1 METPE
6 KMVLLEFPLSRD
18 PEQDESP
25 LRTARL
31 LPGFDAQ
38 AGESGRCR
46 VRCGLEEAAALR
58 DVVIDLW
65 EQIHARPGAK
75 LLLDSR
81 PMAPDDLRQA
91 LKILDCGRAY
101 DQERR
106 GDAHCVPR
114 SGWDWGCLYLA
125 DVPPQAGAQGVD
137 RKAFKE
143 ALDREAETR
152 WLTLCPHFDHAR
164 VAGKVDALPDAAL
177 NSLPKDRP
185 AAAKPVKLVLSAPGA
200 PPSAPDRTIQMTT
213 YADVGG
219 LDEVVATLRETIEL
233 PIRHPEVLR
242 RLGVTPHRGVL
253 LFGPPGCGKTL
264 LARAV
269 ACESGAR
276 FLPVS
281 GPELI
286 TKWHGESEEKLRE
299 LFQQA
304 QEAQPTIIFFDEI
317 DAIAQARSSSE
328 SLRLDARFTAQ
339 LLTLMD
345 GIYDLG
351 RVFILAATNR
361 PDLLDQALLR
371 PGRFDAVIEIPR
383 PDQAGLKRILEIH
396 ARRLPLAEGV
406 DLGKVARRMAGLTG
420 ADVAYVVR
428 EAAYACLRRSMPLGV
443 ALREAGAFSEA
454 TLRKLKVSE
463 ADLLAALGK
472 LRKRNKA
479 VLQDQDDGD
488 ASAAKQEE

>member
-1 METPE
+1 MPE
-6 KMVLLEFPLSRD
+6 PTHALVLEFALSAD
-18 PEQDESP
+18 PERDASA
-25 LRTARL
+25 LRVARL

-38 AGESGRCR
+38 ALDAGLCR
-46 VRCGLEEAAALR
+46 VRCSLEEAASLR
-58 DVVIDLW
+58 DVVLDLW
-65 EQIHARPGAK
+65 EQVHARPGAK

-81 PMAPDDLRQA
+81 PLDLDGLRQV
-91 LKILDCGRAY
+91 LRVLDCAQAY

-106 GDAHCVPR
+106 GDAHCTAR

-125 DVPPQAGAQGVD
+125 DESPQAGAHG
-137 RKAFKE
+137 
-143 ALDREAETR
+143 LDRPALKELLSCEAEAR
-152 WLTLCPHFDHAR
+152 WLPLCPHFDPAR
-164 VAGKVDALPDAAL
+164 VAAKVDGLPEAAL
-177 NSLPKDRP
+177 NSLPKDKESDRRALRP
-185 AAAKPVKLVLSAPGA
+185 GQSSPGAGASAPE
-200 PPSAPDRTIQMTT
+200 RVIQATT

-219 LDEVVATLRETIEL
+219 LDEVVTALRETIEL

-242 RLGVTPHRGVL
+242 RLGVAPHRGVL

-276 FLPVS
+276 FFPVS

-304 QEAQPTIIFFDEI
+304 QAAQPAIVFFDEI

-371 PGRFDAVIEIPR
+371 PGRFDAVIEIPK
-383 PDQAGLKRILEIH
+383 PDLTGLTRILEIH
-396 ARRLPLAEGV
+396 ARRLPLAAKV
-406 DLGKVARRMAGLTG
+406 DMGRVARKMDGLTG
-420 ADVAYVVR
+420 ADVAFVTR
-428 EAAYACLRRSMPLGV
+428 EAAYACLRRSMPLASV
-443 ALREAGAFSEA
+443 LREAEA
-454 TLRKLKVSE
+454 IPEEALRTLQVAE
-463 ADLLAALGK
+463 ADLLSALAR
-472 LRKRNKA
+472 LRQRNA
-479 VLQDQDDGD
+479 SIPQEQDGGTNPP
-488 ASAAKQEE
+488 ENT

>member
-1 METPE
+1 MADPTHDL
-6 KMVLLEFPLSRD
+6 VLEFALATD
-18 PEQDESP
+18 PERDASA
-25 LRTARL
+25 LRVARL

-38 AGESGRCR
+38 ALDSGRCR
-46 VRCGLEEAAALR
+46 VRCSLEEAVPLR
-58 DVVIDLW
+58 DVVLDLW
-65 EQIHARPGAK
+65 EQVNARPGAK

-81 PMAPDDLRQA
+81 PLDLDGLRQV
-91 LKILDCGRAY
+91 LRVLDCAQAY
-101 DQERR
+101 DQEKR
-106 GDAHCVPR
+106 GDAHCAAR
-114 SGWDWGCLYLA
+114 SGWDWACLYLA
-125 DVPPQAGAQGVD
+125 DVSPQTGAHGLD
-137 RKAFKE
+137 RPALKE
-143 ALDREAETR
+143 LLAREAEAR
-152 WLTLCPHFDHAR
+152 WLTLCPHFNPAR
-164 VAGKVDALPDAAL
+164 VAAKVDGLSDSAL
-177 NSLPKDRP
+177 NSLPKDKEADRKTPRP
-185 AAAKPVKLVLSAPGA
+185 GQSSPGAGASAPERVILA
-200 PPSAPDRTIQMTT
+200 TT

-219 LDEVVATLRETIEL
+219 LDEVVAALRETIEL

-242 RLGVTPHRGVL
+242 RLGVAPHRGVL

-276 FLPVS
+276 FFPVS

-299 LFQQA
+299 LFEQA
-304 QEAQPTIIFFDEI
+304 QAAQPAIVFFDEI

-383 PDQAGLKRILEIH
+383 PDRAGLRRILEIH
-396 ARRLPLAEGV
+396 ARRLPLADGV

-420 ADVAYVVR
+420 ADVAYVAR
-428 EAAYACLRRSMPLGV
+428 EAAYACLRRSMPLGSV
-443 ALREAGAFSEA
+443 LREAEA
-454 TLRKLKVSE
+454 IPGETLRTLQVTE
-463 ADLLAALGK
+463 ADLLSALAK
-472 LRKRNKA
+472 LRQRN
-479 VLQDQDDGD
+479 
-488 ASAAKQEE
+488 ASISQEQNGGANPPENT

>member
-1 METPE
+1 MPDSTPN
-6 KMVLLEFPLSRD
+6 LALEFALSAD
-18 PEQDESP
+18 PELDGSA
-25 LRTARL
+25 LRVARR

-38 AGESGRCR
+38 AQDSGRCR
-46 VRCGLEEAAALR
+46 VQCSLEEAVFLR
-58 DVVIDLW
+58 DVVLDLW
-65 EQIHARPGAK
+65 EQVHARPGAK

-81 PMAPDDLRQA
+81 PLDLDGLRQV
-91 LKILDCGRAY
+91 LRVQDCAQAY

-114 SGWDWGCLYLA
+114 SGWGWGCLYLA
-125 DVPPQAGAQGVD
+125 DVSPQTGAQGLD
-137 RKAFKE
+137 RPALKE
-143 ALDREAETR
+143 LLTREAEAR
-152 WLTLCPHFDHAR
+152 WLTLCPHFAPAR
-164 VAGKVDALPDAAL
+164 VAAKVDGLSDSAL
-177 NSLPKDRP
+177 NSLPKDKESDR
-185 AAAKPVKLVLSAPGA
+185 KPPLPGQSSPGAGASAPE
-200 PPSAPDRTIQMTT
+200 RVIQATN

-219 LDEVVATLRETIEL
+219 LDEVVAALRETIEL

-242 RLGVTPHRGVL
+242 RLGVAPHRGVL

-276 FLPVS
+276 FFPVS

-304 QEAQPTIIFFDEI
+304 QAAQPAIIFFDEI

-383 PDQAGLKRILEIH
+383 PNRAGLARILEIH
-396 ARRLPLAEGV
+396 ARRLPLAAKV
-406 DLGKVARRMAGLTG
+406 DLGRVARRMGGLTG
-420 ADVAYVVR
+420 ADVAFVAR
-428 EAAYACLRRSMPLGV
+428 EAAYACLRRSMPLASV
-443 ALREAGAFSEA
+443 LRETEA
-454 TLRKLKVSE
+454 IPEETLRTLQVTE
-463 ADLLAALGK
+463 ADLLSALTR
-472 LRKRNKA
+472 LRQRNA
-479 VLQDQDDGD
+479 SISQEQDGGTNPP
-488 ASAAKQEE
+488 ENT

>member
-1 METPE
+1 MANSTHEL
-6 KMVLLEFPLSRD
+6 VLEFVLSADSERD
-18 PEQDESP
+18 ASA
-25 LRTARL
+25 LRVARL

-38 AGESGRCR
+38 ALDSGRCR
-46 VRCGLEEAAALR
+46 VLCSLEDVDRLR
-58 DVVIDLW
+58 DVVLDLW
-65 EQIHARPGAK
+65 SQVQARAGAK
-75 LLLDSR
+75 MSLGGR
-81 PMAPDDLRQA
+81 AAGMEGLRQV
-91 LKILDCGRAY
+91 LRVLDCSRAY
-101 DQERR
+101 DEEQR
-106 GDAHCVPR
+106 GDAHCAPSR
-114 SGWDWGCLYLA
+114 GGWDWGCLYLA
-125 DVPPQAGAQGVD
+125 DVPPQAGDHGPD
-137 RKAFKE
+137 RPALKE
-143 ALDREAETR
+143 LLAREAEAR
-152 WLTLCPHFDHAR
+152 WLFLCPHFHPAR
-164 VAGKVDALPDAAL
+164 VAAKVDGLSDSAL
-177 NSLPKDRP
+177 NSLPKDKADHKPRQPPRAP
-185 AAAKPVKLVLSAPGA
+185 AAQGEKVPEHVIPA
-200 PPSAPDRTIQMTT
+200 TT

-219 LDEVVATLRETIEL
+219 LDDVVAALRETIEL

-242 RLGVTPHRGVL
+242 RLGVAPHRGVL

-276 FLPVS
+276 FFPVS

-304 QEAQPTIIFFDEI
+304 QAAQPAIVFFDEI

-383 PDQAGLKRILEIH
+383 PDRAGLKRILEIH

-406 DLGKVARRMAGLTG
+406 DLGRVARRMEGLTG
-420 ADVAYVVR
+420 ADVAFVAR
-428 EAAYACLRRSMPLGV
+428 EAAYACLRRAMPLAAV
-443 ALREAGAFSEA
+443 LRETGTMSEE
-454 TLRKLKVSE
+454 TLRTLQVTE
-463 ADLLAALGK
+463 ADLLSALAQ
-472 LRKRNKA
+472 LRKRNA
-479 VLQDQDDGD
+479 SISQEQDGG
-488 ASAAKQEE
+488 ANPPENT

>member
-1 METPE
+1 MPDSTSEL
-6 KMVLLEFPLSRD
+6 VLEFALSAD
-18 PEQDESP
+18 PERDASA
-25 LRTARL
+25 LNVARL
-31 LPGFDAQ
+31 LPGFDTQ
-38 AGESGRCR
+38 ALDAGRCL
-46 VRCGLEEAAALR
+46 VRCSLEEAASLR
-58 DVVIDLW
+58 DVVLDLW
-65 EQIHARPGAK
+65 VLVQARPGAK

-81 PMAPDDLRQA
+81 PLALDGLRQV
-91 LKILDCGRAY
+91 LRVLDCAQAY
-101 DQERR
+101 DQEQR
-106 GDAHCVPR
+106 GDAHCGPR

-125 DVPPQAGAQGVD
+125 DISPQAGAHGLD
-137 RKAFKE
+137 RPALKE
-143 ALDREAETR
+143 MLAREAEAR
-152 WLTLCPHFDHAR
+152 WLTLCPHFDPAR
-164 VAGKVDALPDAAL
+164 VAAKVDGLPNAAL
-177 NSLPKDRP
+177 NSLPKDKEADRKAQRP
-185 AAAKPVKLVLSAPGA
+185 GQASPGAGASAPE
-200 PPSAPDRTIQMTT
+200 RVIQATT

-219 LDEVVATLRETIEL
+219 LDGVVTALRETIEL

-242 RLGVTPHRGVL
+242 RLGVAPHRGVL
-253 LFGPPGCGKTL
+253 LHGPPGCGKTL

-276 FLPVS
+276 FFPVS

-304 QEAQPTIIFFDEI
+304 QEAQPAIIFFDEI

-383 PDQAGLKRILEIH
+383 PDRAGLRRILEIH
-396 ARRLPLAEGV
+396 ARRLPLADGV

-420 ADVAYVVR
+420 ADVAYVAR
-428 EAAYACLRRSMPLGV
+428 EAAYACLRRAMPLGSV
-443 ALREAGAFSEA
+443 LREAEA
-454 TLRKLKVSE
+454 IPEEALGQLLVTE
-463 ADLLAALGK
+463 ADLLAALQK
-472 LRKRNKA
+472 LRQRNKA
-479 VLQDQDDGD
+479 VSQDQAGGN
-488 ASAAKQEE
+488 SPTGQG

>member
-1 METPE
+1 
-6 KMVLLEFPLSRD
+6 
-18 PEQDESP
+18 
-25 LRTARL
+25 
-31 LPGFDAQ
+31 
-38 AGESGRCR
+38 
-46 VRCGLEEAAALR
+46 
-58 DVVIDLW
+58 VI
-65 EQIHARPGAK
+65 Q
-75 LLLDSR
+75 
-81 PMAPDDLRQA
+81 
-91 LKILDCGRAY
+91 
-101 DQERR
+101 
-106 GDAHCVPR
+106 
-114 SGWDWGCLYLA
+114 
-125 DVPPQAGAQGVD
+125 
-137 RKAFKE
+137 
-143 ALDREAETR
+143 T
-152 WLTLCPHFDHAR
+152 
-164 VAGKVDALPDAAL
+164 
-177 NSLPKDRP
+177 
-185 AAAKPVKLVLSAPGA
+185 
-200 PPSAPDRTIQMTT
+200 TT

-219 LDEVVATLRETIEL
+219 LEEVVAALRETIEL

-253 LFGPPGCGKTL
+253 LYGPPGCGKTL

-276 FLPVS
+276 FFPVS

-304 QEAQPTIIFFDEI
+304 QAAQPAIVFFDEI

-383 PDQAGLKRILEIH
+383 PDRAGLSRILEIH
-396 ARRLPLAEGV
+396 ARRLPLASKV

-420 ADVAYVVR
+420 ADVAYVAR
-428 EAAYACLRRSMPLGV
+428 EAAYACLRRSMPLGAV
-443 ALREAGAFSEA
+443 LRETEA
-454 TLRKLKVSE
+454 IPEETLHSLQVTE
-463 ADLLAALGK
+463 ADLLSALTR
-472 LRKRNKA
+472 LRQRNA
-479 VLQDQDDGD
+479 SIPQEQDGG
-488 ASAAKQEE
+488 ASPPDNE